1 MSESKGRLSKLG
13 VHEIVAAGKFTIQN
27 VDSFIKRLSRN
38 QQQMVRTMQGMM
50 IQNKK
55 VCDKCKNEKYIT
67 ETQKIEVEIPPGSP
81 NGHKIR
87 FYGEGEPISE
97 GEPGDLEFQLM

>member
-1 MSESKGRLSKLG
+1 
-13 VHEIVAAGKFTIQN
+13 
-27 VDSFIKRLSRN
+27 
-38 QQQMVRTMQGMM
+38 MQGMM

>member
-1 MSESKGRLSKLG
+1 
-13 VHEIVAAGKFTIQN
+13 
-27 VDSFIKRLSRN
+27 
-38 QQQMVRTMQGMM
+38 MQGMM

-97 GEPGDLEFQLM
+97 GEPPSRHGNVGIASTPTILYCILAV